1 MGRHLRP
8 LFIMPY
14 SDLKAYYH
22 EHLFCSSWLAIA
34 MFQEDYYNLL
44 SIIGDDYE

>member
-1 MGRHLRP
+1 M
-8 LFIMPY
+8 
-14 SDLKAYYH
+14 LKAYYH